1 MLWWPDFDM
10 EKQGRKLRS
19 HCLYFVSSR
28 TLWPKLLRV
37 FTTFRNEIFI
47 TNPQYWGLV
56 INILAIGYKYFRH
69 VSGNILVINIL
80 AIGYKYFR
88 RIVSGNIRL
97 RRKWLPVSDF
107 RSWPIFCPKM
117 RIAKSIFV
125 IIPGNFCGARTTFI
139 CRCTIRDGLRPG
151 SRGGMIREGGP
162 GGEVRPETLSEGA

>member
-47 TNPQYWGLV
+47 TNPQYWG
-56 INILAIGYKYFRH
+56 
-69 VSGNILVINIL
+69 LVINIL